1 MKGLTLAVA
10 GISGCIGTTI
20 AAGLVG
26 LRRRPDPTGLLT
38 ELAWPTGSGRATSL
52 ASRLGLAPLSSM
64 HVIGWDVDTR
74 PLAEAIREKGI
85 VPADLAQTIAAE
97 LHDTRPLPAIAGRR
111 AEALRGAREQ
121 LRKLRADG
129 HDVVLVDVL
138 PAVETPAA
146 CDAHGDIDAFEQ
158 ALMADDPAITP
169 SMVYAW
175 LALSN
180 EIPYLNFTS
189 NVSVELP
196 ALRALAQRK
205 RTPFCGKDGKTGQT
219 LLKTTLAPMLA
230 LRGLRVRGWISANYL
245 GNADGENLSHPEH
258 AVEKL
263 RNKLGVLEDI
273 LGYPVEDHIVDI
285 RYYGPR
291 GDFKE
296 SWDNIDFMGFC
307 GVPMQIKVNL
317 LGGDSVLA
325 APLAIDAARL
335 LDRATRAGAVGPQEQ
350 LSLFFKHPIVNGGA
364 PEHDL
369 FRQRSL
375 LERWV
380 EATEHGRT

>member
-1 MKGLTLAVA
+1 MCSDTPRTASTSPKERARSCRSTPADSPMLVGWIPEPQQPQNRAGPPCPPSPARRRPGRHPPDASVANAHLRVQGAPGDGAGGCRPGATVVVQEEDVAGRSSEARRDRRMKGLTLAVA

-64 HVIGWDVDTR
+64 RVIGWDVDTR
-74 PLAEAIREKGI
+74 PLAESIREKGI

-129 HDVVLVDVL
+129 HDVVLVDIL

-175 LALSN
+175 LALTN
-180 EIPYLNFTS
+180 ENPYPNFTS

-263 RNKLGVLEDI
+263 RNKL
-273 LGYPVEDHIVDI
+273 
-285 RYYGPR
+285 
-291 GDFKE
+291 
-296 SWDNIDFMGFC
+296 
-307 GVPMQIKVNL
+307 
-317 LGGDSVLA
+317 
-325 APLAIDAARL
+325 
-335 LDRATRAGAVGPQEQ
+335 
-350 LSLFFKHPIVNGGA
+350 
-364 PEHDL
+364 
-369 FRQRSL
+369 
-375 LERWV
+375 
-380 EATEHGRT
+380 